1 MISVMLCSKVTE
13 MIRMGDE
20 TEDIKAIKWFQCRT
34 ESGFSF
40 LFGRNVKC

>member
-1 MISVMLCSKVTE
+1 MISVILRSKVTE

-20 TEDIKAIKWFQCRT
+20 TEDIKAIKWFQSRA

-40 LFGRNVKC
+40 LFGRNAKC